1 MATFPRPPWTRVN
14 ALTYLGQASL
24 RGSRDNALA
33 SLAEIHRARQP
44 DPMLT
49 TALLPA
55 PPPRSPLARGEHPL
69 RREQQ
74 LR

>member
-1 MATFPRPPWTRVN
+1 MPMATFPRPPWTRVN

-44 DPMLT
+44 
-49 TALLPA
+49 
-55 PPPRSPLARGEHPL
+55 
-69 RREQQ
+69 
-74 LR
+74 